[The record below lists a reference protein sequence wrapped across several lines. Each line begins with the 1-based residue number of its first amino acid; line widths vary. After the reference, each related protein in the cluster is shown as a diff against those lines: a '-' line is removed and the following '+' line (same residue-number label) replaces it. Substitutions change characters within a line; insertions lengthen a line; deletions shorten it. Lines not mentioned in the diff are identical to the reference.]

1 MAVPKQNP
9 RNLPYVLPFPYKR
22 EASVLAQR
30 KTIEHQGRKVE
41 AEVLEFEAKTEGWNQ
56 YALEDGTS
64 LKMKV
69 VLLEVARLIGEY
81 DAKGEPIY
89 TLTAQQITGITAPDS
104 LKKKV

>member
-41 AEVLEFEAKTEGWNQ
+41 AEVLEFEAKTEG
-56 YALEDGTS
+56 TS